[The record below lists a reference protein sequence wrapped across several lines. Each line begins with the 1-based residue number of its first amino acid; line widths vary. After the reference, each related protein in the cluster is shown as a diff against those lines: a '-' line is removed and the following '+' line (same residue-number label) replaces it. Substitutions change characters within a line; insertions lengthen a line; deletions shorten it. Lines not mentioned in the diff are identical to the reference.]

1 MGVLLISGGSVALQK
16 CPEKRQCGKSVL
28 HFCKGERVDNWDDL
42 RIFLAVARDESLSAA
57 GRRLRMDAATV
68 GRRVAR
74 LEEGLGAPLFAKSP
88 QGYALTEAGTRLVTF
103 AEEAEQAASQAS
115 EALRGRAEGLSGQI
129 RIGAPDGC
137 ANFLLPQVCARIS
150 DHNPDLDVQ
159 IVALPRVV
167 NLSRREVDL
176 AIAVSPPSAGRL
188 VVQKITDYRLHLAA
202 SDDYLA
208 RNAPISGPDDLRGH
222 RIVGYIPDMI
232 FDKELDYLGELGLTR
247 VPLAS
252 NSVAVQFHWLRQ
264 GAGLG
269 IVHDF
274 ALPAARG
281 LRLVLPEV
289 IALTRS
295 FYLVR
300 HADDRRLE
308 RQTRFADALLGGMR
322 AELARLEAASVA
334 GTGLAKA

>member
-1 MGVLLISGGSVALQK
+1 MWQKRFAILQ
-16 CPEKRQCGKSVL
+16 RDGA
-28 HFCKGERVDNWDDL
+28 VDNWDDL
-42 RIFLAVARDESLSAA
+42 RVFLAVARDESLSAA

-74 LEEGLGAPLFAKSP
+74 LEESLGAPLFAKSP

-103 AEEAEQAASQAS
+103 AEEAEQAASQAA
-115 EALRGRAEGLSGQI
+115 EALQGRAEGLSGQI

-137 ANFLLPQVCARIS
+137 ANFLLPQVCAAIAEG
-150 DHNPDLDVQ
+150 NPDLDVQ

-167 NLSRREVDL
+167 NLSRREADM

-202 SDDYLA
+202 SADYLA
-208 RNAPISGPDDLRGH
+208 GHPPIRGPQDLRGH

-232 FDKELDYLGELGLTR
+232 FDKELDYLAELGLDR

-274 ALPAARG
+274 ALPAAPG
-281 LRLVLPEV
+281 LRRVLPEV
-289 IALTRS
+289 ISLSRS

-308 RQTRFADALLGGMR
+308 RQTRFAEALVSGMR
-322 AELARLEAASVA
+322 GELARLEALAQGDSRLS
-334 GTGLAKA
+334 GT

>member
-1 MGVLLISGGSVALQK
+1 M
-16 CPEKRQCGKSVL
+16 
-28 HFCKGERVDNWDDL
+28 DNWDDL

-74 LEEGLGAPLFAKSP
+74 LEESLGAPLFAKSP
-88 QGYALTEAGTRLVTF
+88 QGYALTEAGTRLVRF

-115 EALRGRAEGLSGQI
+115 EALVGRTEGLSGQI

-137 ANFLLPQVCARIS
+137 ANFLLPQVCARIAS
-150 DHNPDLDVQ
+150 ENPDLEVQ

-167 NLSRREVDL
+167 NLSRREADM

-188 VVQKITDYRLHLAA
+188 LVQKITDYRLHLAA
-202 SDDYLA
+202 SAGYLA
-208 RNAPISGPDDLRGH
+208 EHAPVSSVEDLRGH

-232 FDKELDYLGELGLTR
+232 FDKELDYLGDLGLER

-269 IVHDF
+269 VVHDF
-274 ALPAARG
+274 AMPLAPGMRFV
-281 LRLVLPEV
+281 LRDAISLV
-289 IALTRS
+289 RS

-308 RQTRFADALLGGMR
+308 RQTRFAEALVAGMR
-322 AELARLEAASVA
+322 DELVRLEAMALKGQAIS
-334 GTGLAKA
+334 